1 MQYKYNA
8 INKYLHIDTQYTMD
22 IQVKARLFRNNTPIH
37 LTKLYVDILTVSL
50 TVNLFHKWNTNTRT
64 QNNTNTLVVLPGHF
78 RT

>member
-50 TVNLFHKWNTNTRT
+50 TVNLFHK
-64 QNNTNTLVVLPGHF
+64 
-78 RT
+78 